1 MNTENIM
8 ASPYHAWYL
17 HTIQKPSLLKTWEFY
32 FFLVWLMELSN
43 MYLHV
48 QVKEKFFLKILTRQT
63 QLPFNVSMK
72 TINELYVLLMGFIH
86 CLKKRSRYSTRL
98 YKNLSFYSRV
108 GILDFPW
115 CNNSCHA
122 FQELGQGDF
131 YSFDQ
136 EKVPFL
142 LIFFT
147 TYPQKNV
154 ATRKIMLTSISSIA
168 FAKKW
173 TSIGL

>member
-1 MNTENIM
+1 
-8 ASPYHAWYL
+8 
-17 HTIQKPSLLKTWEFY
+17 
-32 FFLVWLMELSN
+32 
-43 MYLHV
+43 
-48 QVKEKFFLKILTRQT
+48 
-63 QLPFNVSMK
+63 
-72 TINELYVLLMGFIH
+72 MGFIH

-98 YKNLSFYSRV
+98 YKNISFYSRV

-154 ATRKIMLTSISSIA
+154 STRKIMLTSISSIA